1 MFLSLAAA
9 NSLITSMSQL
19 TELVSPA
26 DSYPNPPWSVAAS
39 LSLPLSLIFLQFSK
53 FLRTNM
59 NKRAIS
65 WTVLVTWKSG
75 SGPAFPLTRII
86 YKSVLKFLDI
96 WLIWGVFWFGYHFFF
111 GFYFSFYCMVVSED
125 GLHIIWGGGVC
136 YNFLCSF
143 VNFCECIFSAL
154 NVVLFLFFFAF

>member
-96 WLIWGVFWFGYHFFF
+96 WLIWGVFWFGYHFFLVFISHFIAWWWVKMVCILF
-111 GFYFSFYCMVVSED
+111 GGEACVTISFAASS
-125 GLHIIWGGGVC
+125 I
-136 YNFLCSF
+136 F
-143 VNFCECIFSAL
+143 VNVYSL
-154 NVVLFLFFFAF
+154 LWM

>member
-26 DSYPNPPWSVAAS
+26 DPYPSPPWSVAAS

-111 GFYFSFYCMVVSED
+111 WF
-125 GLHIIWGGGVC
+125 
-136 YNFLCSF
+136 
-143 VNFCECIFSAL
+143 
-154 NVVLFLFFFAF
+154 LFLILLHGGEWRWFAYYLGGRRVLQFPLQLRQFLWMYILCFECSSIFIFFAF